1 LFPSFFCAFVTQL
14 IAHSG
19 KGGGEVGGGA
29 NMIAI
34 NAAKVS
40 RLLNRGHL
48 INLARN
54 AIEKGEKLR
63 SFKGMKIVREI
74 K

>member
-1 LFPSFFCAFVTQL
+1 
-14 IAHSG
+14 
-19 KGGGEVGGGA
+19 
-29 NMIAI
+29 MIAI

-54 AIEKGEKLR
+54 AIEKKEELR
-63 SFKGMKIVREI
+63 SSEGMRMARENKARTRKKFRHKVEI
-74 K
+74 LYLSLIN